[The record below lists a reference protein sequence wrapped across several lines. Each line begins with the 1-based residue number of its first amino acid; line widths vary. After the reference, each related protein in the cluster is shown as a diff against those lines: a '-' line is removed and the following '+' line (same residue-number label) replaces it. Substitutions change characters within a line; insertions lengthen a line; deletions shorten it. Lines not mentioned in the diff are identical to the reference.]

1 MNKRLNL
8 VVKCVE
14 LILQIMAF
22 PCFIYTRGAPSS
34 STPREQPGA
43 VTMTKPSDKKPSGST
58 QGRSRASAKKVD
70 STPATATET
79 KKPQSRSRT
88 PAKKPVA
95 ASAAKNAAAPKAAP
109 ATTKAPRARSS
120 AAAKKPVSTPAQAE
134 TPTAVVT
141 PEPASPPKKSPKQKI
156 SALAKQALEQ
166 AQLTREAQAAADAGL
181 PNEDDASPRDRN
193 KIEGARLIKMI
204 KKAIVERGLQD
215 RVIADIVGVT
225 TIYWN
230 SLANGNRQIKSL
242 GKEKFQ
248 KIAEF
253 LGLPLI
259 QVYLLAEHFT
269 AEDFF
274 NSKDLNEQL
283 WLSVRKMQEDPQWA
297 GYAPSAEEWEQTPIN
312 VRITLVSLYER
323 ESKRYLMAKAEVE
336 VPGNNFSE

>member
-1 MNKRLNL
+1 
-8 VVKCVE
+8 
-14 LILQIMAF
+14 
-22 PCFIYTRGAPSS
+22 
-34 STPREQPGA
+34 
-43 VTMTKPSDKKPSGST
+43 MTKPSDKKPSGST
-58 QGRSRASAKKVD
+58 QGRSRASAKNVD
-70 STPATATET
+70 TTPATATET
-79 KKPQSRSRT
+79 KKPQSKART
-88 PAKKPVA
+88 SAKKPAA
-95 ASAAKNAAAPKAAP
+95 ASTAKSSPPKAAP
-109 ATTKAPRARSS
+109 AATKAPRVRSS
-120 AAAKKPVSTPAQAE
+120 AAAKKPASTPAPAE
-134 TPTAVVT
+134 TPAAAVT
-141 PEPASPPKKSPKQKI
+141 PEPAKAAPKNSRQKI

-166 AQLTREAQAAADAGL
+166 AQLAREAQAVADAGS
-181 PNEDDASPRDRN
+181 PTEDETSTRDRN

-215 RVIADIVGVT
+215 RAIADIVGVT
-225 TIYWN
+225 QIYWN

-242 GKEKFQ
+242 GKEKLQ

-283 WLSVRKMQEDPQWA
+283 WLSIRKMQEDPQWA
-297 GYAPSAEEWEQTPIN
+297 GYAPSSEEWEQTPIN

-336 VPGNNFSE
+336 VPGNNFTE

>member
-1 MNKRLNL
+1 
-8 VVKCVE
+8 
-14 LILQIMAF
+14 
-22 PCFIYTRGAPSS
+22 
-34 STPREQPGA
+34 
-43 VTMTKPSDKKPSGST
+43 MTKPSDKKPSGST

-70 STPATATET
+70 STPAPATET

-88 PAKKPVA
+88 PAKKPA
-95 ASAAKNAAAPKAAP
+95 ASAAKNTAAPKAAA
-109 ATTKAPRARSS
+109 ATTKAPSARST
-120 AAAKKPVSTPAQAE
+120 AAAKKPASAPA
-134 TPTAVVT
+134 PTVAPVAAT
-141 PEPASPPKKSPKQKI
+141 TSEPAKAAPKGARQKI

-166 AQLTREAQAAADAGL
+166 AQLAREAQAAADAGL
-181 PNEDDASPRDRN
+181 LNEDDTSPRDRN

-215 RVIADIVGVT
+215 RAIADIVGVT

-336 VPGNNFSE
+336 VPGNTFSE

>member
-1 MNKRLNL
+1 
-8 VVKCVE
+8 
-14 LILQIMAF
+14 
-22 PCFIYTRGAPSS
+22 
-34 STPREQPGA
+34 
-43 VTMTKPSDKKPSGST
+43 MTKPSDKKPSGST
-58 QGRSRASAKKVD
+58 QGRSRASAKNVD
-70 STPATATET
+70 KTPAATET
-79 KKPQSRSRT
+79 KKPQGKTGT
-88 PAKKPVA
+88 PAKKPA
-95 ASAAKNAAAPKAAP
+95 AANTAKSLAPKAAP
-109 ATTKAPRARSS
+109 ATTKAPRVRSS
-120 AAAKKPVSTPAQAE
+120 AAATKPASKPAPAE
-134 TPTAVVT
+134 APTAAVT
-141 PEPASPPKKSPKQKI
+141 PEPAKPATKSSRQKI

-166 AQLTREAQAAADAGL
+166 AQVARDAQAAAEAGS
-181 PNEDDASPRDRN
+181 PTDDATSPRDRN

-215 RVIADIVGVT
+215 RAIADIVGVT
-225 TIYWN
+225 QIYWN

-242 GKEKFQ
+242 GKEKLQ

-283 WLSVRKMQEDPQWA
+283 WLSIRKMQEDPQWA
-297 GYAPSAEEWEQTPIN
+297 GYAPSSEEWEQTPIN

-336 VPGNNFSE
+336 VPGNNFTE

>member
-1 MNKRLNL
+1 MLN
-8 VVKCVE
+8 E
-14 LILQIMAF
+14 
-22 PCFIYTRGAPSS
+22 G
-34 STPREQPGA
+34 E
-43 VTMTKPSDKKPSGST
+43 
-58 QGRSRASAKKVD
+58 
-70 STPATATET
+70 
-79 KKPQSRSRT
+79 
-88 PAKKPVA
+88 
-95 ASAAKNAAAPKAAP
+95 
-109 ATTKAPRARSS
+109 SS
-120 AAAKKPVSTPAQAE
+120 A
-134 TPTAVVT
+134 
-141 PEPASPPKKSPKQKI
+141 
-156 SALAKQALEQ
+156 
-166 AQLTREAQAAADAGL
+166 
-181 PNEDDASPRDRN
+181 RDRN

-215 RVIADIVGVT
+215 RAIADIVGVT
-225 TIYWN
+225 QIYWN

-242 GKEKFQ
+242 GKEKLQ

-283 WLSVRKMQEDPQWA
+283 WLSIRKMQEDPQWA
-297 GYAPSAEEWEQTPIN
+297 GYAPSFEEWEQTPIN

>member
-1 MNKRLNL
+1 
-8 VVKCVE
+8 
-14 LILQIMAF
+14 
-22 PCFIYTRGAPSS
+22 
-34 STPREQPGA
+34 
-43 VTMTKPSDKKPSGST
+43 MTKSSDKKPSGST
-58 QGRSRASAKKVD
+58 QGRSRASAKNVD
-70 STPATATET
+70 KTPAATET
-79 KKPQSRSRT
+79 KKPQSKTGT
-88 PAKKPVA
+88 PAKKPAA
-95 ASAAKNAAAPKAAP
+95 ASTAKSSATKAAP
-109 ATTKAPRARSS
+109 ATTKAPRVRSS
-120 AAAKKPVSTPAQAE
+120 AAATKPASKPAPAE
-134 TPTAVVT
+134 APAAAVT
-141 PEPASPPKKSPKQKI
+141 PEPAKPATKSSRQKI

-166 AQLTREAQAAADAGL
+166 AQLARDTQAAAEAGA
-181 PNEDDASPRDRN
+181 PTDDATSPRDRN

-215 RVIADIVGVT
+215 RAIADIVGVT
-225 TIYWN
+225 KIYWN

-242 GKEKFQ
+242 GKEKLQ

-283 WLSVRKMQEDPQWA
+283 WLSIRKMQEDPQWA
-297 GYAPSAEEWEQTPIN
+297 GYAPSSEEWEQTPIN

-336 VPGNNFSE
+336 VPGNNFTE

>member
-1 MNKRLNL
+1 
-8 VVKCVE
+8 
-14 LILQIMAF
+14 
-22 PCFIYTRGAPSS
+22 
-34 STPREQPGA
+34 
-43 VTMTKPSDKKPSGST
+43 MTKPSDKKPSGST

-70 STPATATET
+70 STPAAATET

-88 PAKKPVA
+88 PAKKPAA
-95 ASAAKNAAAPKAAP
+95 ASAAKNTAAPKATP
-109 ATTKAPRARSS
+109 PTTKTPRTRSS
-120 AAAKKPVSTPAQAE
+120 AAAKKPASAPA
-134 TPTAVVT
+134 PSVT
-141 PEPASPPKKSPKQKI
+141 PEAATTAVPAKAATKGARQKI
-156 SALAKQALEQ
+156 SALAKQALDQ
-166 AQLTREAQAAADAGL
+166 AQLARDAQAAADAGL
-181 PNEDDASPRDRN
+181 LNEDDSPPRDRN

-215 RVIADIVGVT
+215 RAIADIVGVT

>member
-1 MNKRLNL
+1 
-8 VVKCVE
+8 
-14 LILQIMAF
+14 
-22 PCFIYTRGAPSS
+22 
-34 STPREQPGA
+34 
-43 VTMTKPSDKKPSGST
+43 MTKPSDKKPSGST

-70 STPATATET
+70 TTPATATATET
-79 KKPQSRSRT
+79 KKPQSKNRT
-88 PAKKPVA
+88 PAKKPAA
-95 ASAAKNAAAPKAAP
+95 ASTAKSSAPKAAP
-109 ATTKAPRARSS
+109 ATTKAAPRVRSS
-120 AAAKKPVSTPAQAE
+120 AATKKPASTPAPA
-134 TPTAVVT
+134 PAAAVT
-141 PEPASPPKKSPKQKI
+141 PEPAKAAPKNSRQKI

-166 AQLTREAQAAADAGL
+166 AQLAREAQAVADTGL
-181 PNEDDASPRDRN
+181 TTDDAASPRDRN

-215 RVIADIVGVT
+215 RAIADIVGVT
-225 TIYWN
+225 QIYWN

-242 GKEKFQ
+242 GKEKLQ

-283 WLSVRKMQEDPQWA
+283 WLSIRKMQEDPQWA
-297 GYAPSAEEWEQTPIN
+297 GYAPSSEEWEQTPIN

-336 VPGNNFSE
+336 VPGNSFTE